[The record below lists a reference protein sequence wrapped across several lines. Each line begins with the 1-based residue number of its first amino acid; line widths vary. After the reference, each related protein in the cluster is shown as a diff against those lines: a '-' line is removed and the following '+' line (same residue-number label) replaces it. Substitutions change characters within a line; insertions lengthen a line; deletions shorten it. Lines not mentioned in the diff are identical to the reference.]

1 MPPAVAI
8 AGVTAAASIGGSAL
22 AAKSQKKAANKAA
35 AVQQASD
42 AQAIAEQRRQ
52 YDQTRTDLSPFM
64 QAGQS
69 ALGAQGNLLG
79 LNGNDAQGAA
89 ISSLQDSPLYQSLFG
104 NGQEALLANASATGG
119 LRGGNTQGA
128 LANFGRDTLATVIQ
142 SQLANLGG
150 VSQQGQNAA
159 AQVGSFGAG
168 ASNNIAS
175 LLQSQGQ
182 AQAGAALAGG
192 AANAG
197 VATSAASAL
206 GALANNT
213 NVQQWAGKLF

>member
-22 AAKSQKKAANKAA
+22 AASSQKKAANKAA

-64 QAGQS
+64 QAGQA
-69 ALGAQGNLLG
+69 ALGGQGDLLG
-79 LNGNDAQGAA
+79 LNGSGAQQ
-89 ISSLQDSPLYQSLFG
+89 SSIEALKASPLYQSLFG
-104 NGQEALLANASATGG
+104 NGQDALLANASATGG

-128 LANFGRDTLATVIQ
+128 LANFGRDTLAGVIQ
-142 SQLANLGG
+142 SQLSNLGG

-159 AQVGSFGAG
+159 AQVGSFGANSANSITG
-168 ASNNIAS
+168 

-192 AANAG
+192 AASAGLINNAAG
-197 VATSAASAL
+197 AL
-206 GALANNT
+206 GSLAGNT
-213 NVQQWAGKLF
+213 NVQQWVGKLF